1 MPKSTYAMRPSLS
14 AKMLPGWGSPW
25 NSPNSSSWRRPETT
39 PARVQVCVHGE
50 RACVCAWGACVC
62 GVAWVWMEEPQLES
76 TLHPPPPP
84 PHTHTPQNRRS
95 PVRMNCCRSIP
106 EALMDSTSVQLGRR
120 KARKGW
126 GTQGEARD
134 GGVCECVCGGGG
146 ARHADC
152 MPCPSPPPHT
162 HTKHTR
168 LTAGRQSTPSPGPWG
183 RRGHGA
189 PTGSSPEHRRE
200 SCYKSPACGCMGVGW
215 GGRSGVREGGARVCV
230 RRGGEGGKGS
240 GGDKESTRAHTRTS
254 MLRASCT

>member
-1 MPKSTYAMRPSLS
+1 
-14 AKMLPGWGSPW
+14 MLRWLRVREAGGSGREGGEPGVGGHLGRSPAAFA
-25 NSPNSSSWRRPETT
+25 P
-39 PARVQVCVHGE
+39 H
-50 RACVCAWGACVC
+50 
-62 GVAWVWMEEPQLES
+62 QLV
-76 TLHPPPPP
+76 PPPP
-84 PHTHTPQNRRS
+84 PHTHTHTSGWPRCRNPRTRCARPSAQR
-95 PVRMNCCRSIP
+95 CCRGG
-106 EALMDSTSVQLGRR
+106 GRR
-120 KARKGW
+120 
-126 GTQGEARD
+126 GTAQTRAAGAGQRRRLHAYR
-134 GGVCECVCGGGG
+134 CVCMGSVRVCVHGERVCAGLHG
-146 ARHADC
+146 CGWKSRNSRA
-152 MPCPSPPPHT
+152 PCTPPPPHT